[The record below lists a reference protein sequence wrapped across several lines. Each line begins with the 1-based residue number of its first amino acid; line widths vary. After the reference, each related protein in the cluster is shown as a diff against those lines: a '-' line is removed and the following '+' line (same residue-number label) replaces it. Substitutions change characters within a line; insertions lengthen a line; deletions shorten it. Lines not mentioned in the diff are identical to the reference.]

1 MRPLPA
7 ATPLDPAGLQ
17 AILRLSPVAIG
28 VTRVRDGV
36 IVEFNDAFL
45 KLIGYGRDEVV
56 GRTSAELGIW
66 VDAAERAEVFRRLA
80 TGASVD
86 EYVSTIRRKDG
97 AIRRV
102 RFSAAVADLGGEPF
116 LVGHLRDVTEE
127 LASDAER
134 QRAERRLRLSLAIMP
149 VTVSHQDRALRYT
162 AVANPQ
168 IGVAAEAIV
177 GRLDADLFQSA
188 EAAAL
193 TAIKARV
200 LATCVG
206 ERHEIAIDLDGQTR
220 WFDTIVEPE
229 RDADG
234 ASIGVICAAADV
246 SERRWREERY
256 RAVVEDQTEVICRFR
271 PDGTMVFANAVYCR
285 FFGRT
290 PDEVLG
296 QSWHRIAHAGDV
308 AAVEAQLATLA
319 PASPV
324 VTVENRVWGAD
335 GREHWMQFVNRA
347 FFDTAGRLQ
356 EIQSVGCDITERRAM
371 EEALRHSEAHL
382 RLAMGAAPLGT
393 WEWDIASDRLTWS
406 ENLWRLFGLVPHS
419 CPLNFS
425 LFAAAVHPDDRSGVL
440 AAVAA
445 AVHQRGPYCITF
457 RILRPDGTVR
467 WALAHG
473 DVLRDAAGEPH
484 TMYGVDLDVT
494 SLKQAEAELLASRTQ
509 LQELLLAADSQRE
522 EQRRDIAREIHDQ
535 LGATL
540 TAAGFRIEGLRRQL
554 APDSPLVAELERIRI
569 LVTEAGA
576 VARDLCTRLRPP
588 VLDDLGLVATC
599 RWYLEDWSATAG
611 IAARGRFA
619 RLAQEPPDPLRTDF
633 FRILQEL
640 LTNVARH
647 AAAGRVHVS
656 LRAAR
661 GRLVLTVRDNGR
673 GFGATREGGLGLVGI
688 RERARRHG
696 GEVTIESAG
705 VGAMVRV
712 TVPWAPPAPCG
723 PNGESVP

>member
-116 LVGHLRDVTEE
+116 LVGHLRDVTDE
-127 LASDAER
+127 LAREAER
-134 QRAERRLRLSLAIMP
+134 QQVTRRLELSLSLIPM
-149 VTVSHQDRALRYT
+149 TVFHQNLDLRYT
-162 AVANPQ
+162 AIANPQ
-168 IGVAAEAIV
+168 LGKSVEAIV
-177 GRLDADLFQSA
+177 GHVDADLVRA
-188 EAAAL
+188 EDAAVL
-193 TAIKARV
+193 TAIKRRV
-200 LATCVG
+200 LETGVG
-206 ERHEIAIDLDGQTR
+206 ERHEIPIQADGR
-220 WFDTIVEPE
+220 VFWFDTVVNAE
-229 RDADG
+229 RDDSG
-234 ASIGVICAAADV
+234 AIVGVICAAADI
-246 SERRWREERY
+246 SERRLREERY
-256 RAVVEDQTEVICRFR
+256 RSVVEDQTELIARYL
-271 PDGTMVFANAVYCR
+271 PDGTVVFVNDVCCR
-285 FFGRT
+285 FYGVRAADLVGR
-290 PDEVLG
+290 
-296 QSWHRIAHAGDV
+296 SWHPVVHPDDIAMIEERLG
-308 AAVEAQLATLA
+308 EMCREN
-319 PASPV
+319 PV
-324 VTVENRVWGAD
+324 VTVENRVRAGD
-335 GREHWMQFVNRA
+335 GSEHWMQFVNRG
-347 FFDTAGRLQ
+347 FFDPGGNLL
-356 EIQSVGCDITERRAM
+356 EIQSVGRDISERRAM
-371 EEALRHSEAHL
+371 EDALRHRETHL
-382 RLAMGAAPLGT
+382 RLAMSAAPMGT
-393 WEWDIASDRLTWS
+393 WEWDIASDQVVWS
-406 ENLWRLFGLVPHS
+406 DTLWRMFGREPNS
-419 CPLNFS
+419 RALN
-425 LFAAAVHPDDRSGVL
+425 LAAFAETIHPDDREQVL
-440 AAVAA
+440 AHVDQAIR
-445 AVHQRGPYCITF
+445 QRHFFSMTF
-457 RILRPDGTVR
+457 RIVLPDGRVR
-467 WALAHG
+467 WILAHG
-473 DVLRDAAGEPH
+473 DLICDARGQPK
-484 TMYGVDLDVT
+484 TLFGVDLDVT
-494 SLKQAEAELLASRTQ
+494 ELKQTEAELRASRAQ

-619 RLAQEPPDPLRTDF
+619 RLAQEPPDPLRTDL

-647 AAAGRVHVS
+647 AAAGRGHVS

-673 GFGATREGGLGLVGI
+673 GFGAAREGGLGLVGI

-712 TVPWAPPAPCG
+712 TIPWAPPAPCG
-723 PNGESVP
+723 PNGESVR